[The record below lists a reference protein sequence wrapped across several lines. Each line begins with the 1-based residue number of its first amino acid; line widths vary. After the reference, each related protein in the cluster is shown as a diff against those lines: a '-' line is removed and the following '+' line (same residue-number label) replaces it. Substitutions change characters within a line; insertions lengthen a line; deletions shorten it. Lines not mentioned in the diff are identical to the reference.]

1 MTRDQ
6 ANELACDRLIGAD
19 PVLVGVAKAGALP
32 GFQPNMVLTSGAPMP
47 WSDYVGL
54 QRKAI
59 LYGAM
64 WEGLADSVEDA
75 DRKIASGEIVLATTH
90 RFGCA
95 GVHAGIYTA
104 SMSMFVVEERAT
116 GTRGYCHFFEGNAQ
130 RRLGFGFYGEDVIAQ
145 LRFVEDLLAPTIG
158 EAIRRS
164 GGIPLQPIASRA
176 LHFGDELHARTIAG
190 TLLITR
196 ALLPALLDLS
206 RERPSEVRRVVEFL
220 ETADHFFYR
229 IWMAACK
236 AATGAASGV
245 DGSSIVTAMTFN
257 SREFAIQVSGL
268 GDAWFRGP
276 LPRLEPRFL
285 AGRWAVPDGNYTSG
299 SDCMFSEC
307 VGLGAFASA
316 AAFMLQGYQ
325 GSTPQQMVDRSLSMY
340 EITHGEH
347 PVYKIPFLADRG
359 VPIGIDVFKV
369 VKTGILPVFEGIIVN
384 PEGILT
390 GTGIARPPMECF
402 EGAVAGYRERYE
414 TPDGGD

>member
-1 MTRDQ
+1 MNRRD
-6 ANELACDRLIGAD
+6 ANELAFDRLTGAD
-19 PVLVGVAKAGALP
+19 PVLVGVDKAGALP

-47 WSDYVGL
+47 WSDYTGL

-59 LYGAM
+59 VHGAM

-75 DRKIASGEIVLATTH
+75 DRKIAAGEIVLATTH
-90 RFGCA
+90 GFGCA

-104 SMSMFVVEERAT
+104 SMSMLVVEERAT
-116 GTRGYCHFFEGNAQ
+116 GTRGYCHFFEGNAP
-130 RRLGFGFYGEDVIAQ
+130 RRLGFGFYGDDVIAQ
-145 LRFVEDLLAPTIG
+145 LRFVEEVLAPTIG

-196 ALLPALLDLS
+196 ALLPALFDLA
-206 RERPSEVRRVVEFL
+206 REREAEVRRTVQFL

-229 IWMAACK
+229 VWMAACK
-236 AATGAASGV
+236 AITQAASGV
-245 DGSSIVTAMTFN
+245 EGSSLITAMTFN
-257 SREFAIQVSGL
+257 SREFAVQVSGL

-276 LPRLEPRFL
+276 HPKLEARFL

-325 GSTPQQMVDRSLSMY
+325 GVTPQQMVERSLSMY

-347 PVYKIPFLADRG
+347 PIYKIPFLADRG

-369 VKTGILPVFEGIIVN
+369 VDTGILPIFEGIIVN
-384 PEGILT
+384 QEGYLV
-390 GTGIARPPMECF
+390 GTGIARPPLECF
-402 EGAVAGYRERYE
+402 ERAVAGYRERYGA
-414 TPDGGD
+414 GG